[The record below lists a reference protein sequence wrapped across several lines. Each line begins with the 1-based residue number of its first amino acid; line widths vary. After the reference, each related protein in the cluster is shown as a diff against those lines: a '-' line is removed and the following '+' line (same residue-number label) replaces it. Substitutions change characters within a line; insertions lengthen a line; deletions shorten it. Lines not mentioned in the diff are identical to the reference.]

1 MNSASRGGRAAKNA
15 IDEVNHTSNDLHV
28 KVLSRA
34 DYFRLVN
41 DFLLQIPAHIK
52 K

>member
-15 IDEVNHTSNDLHV
+15 IDAVNHTSNALHV

-34 DYFRLVN
+34 DYFRHAV
-41 DFLLQIPAHIK
+41 DFLLQIPLQFIN
-52 K
+52 